1 MNITNDIITAYI
13 DTFYENDN
21 KDLKELRKFAEEHRV
36 PIIQKD
42 TEGLLLSLLKIK
54 KPLLAF

>member
-21 KDLKELRKFAEEHRV
+21 KDLKELRKIRRGA
-36 PIIQKD
+36 QSSD
-42 TEGLLLSLLKIK
+42 NTEGYGGSAAKSFKDK
-54 KPLLAF
+54 KA